1 MTHRFSRI
9 AASIF
14 LLALAAVPA
23 RAQYQRYGFIGA
35 GVGGV
40 ENDYYKSDFTLSA
53 GYLARFGPA
62 VGVYVGI
69 RTPLTYSRFTPDAEA
84 LLDSLGA
91 PSGSVEGGSATVV
104 ESGIDAVAGYDTGAL
119 GGYGWYGIHYLSEAH
134 SDGTITTPAG
144 DHALA
149 QRNRTDFGPSYGAG
163 LQFRFGRRAAVFTEW
178 YRTAGFDDRMLRM
191 QGLRFGVTAM
201 F

>member
-1 MTHRFSRI
+1 MIRM
-9 AASIF
+9 AVSIL

-35 GVGGV
+35 GLGGV
-40 ENDYYKSDFTLSA
+40 EDDYYKPDFTLSA

-69 RTPLTYSRFTPDAEA
+69 RTPITYSRFTPDADA

-91 PSGSVEGGSATVV
+91 SSGSVDGGSATVV
-104 ESGIDAVAGYDTGAL
+104 ESGLEAVAGYDTGAL
-119 GGYGWYGIHYLSEAH
+119 GGYGWYGIHYLSESH
-134 SDGTITTPAG
+134 NDGTITTPSG
-144 DHALA
+144 DYPLA

-163 LQFRFGRRAAVFTEW
+163 LQFRFGRSAAVFTEW
-178 YRTAGFDDRMLRM
+178 YRTAGFDHRMLRM
-191 QGLRFGVTAM
+191 QGLRFGITGS